1 MICALALTHWVLLTI
16 KRLGPGFPIPEDGE
30 PLLGMHKRPSLAAD
44 EQLRKQMLGK
54 NAKRAGSRLTAT
66 DGRGKFTGNVP
77 TKPRPAIT
85 NRSAESD
92 EEDGRSS
99 LGRTK
104 RGKLEQA
111 KAVEVEENLDE
122 KGEQAPVLEV
132 AETLKTP
139 MATKTKRKPG
149 SYLDEILFERS
160 KKKQKKKA
168 SGQRGNAEL
177 P

>member
-1 MICALALTHWVLLTI
+1 VHLHSHTRSFADH
-16 KRLGPGFPIPEDGE
+16 KRLGPGFPTPEDGE
-30 PLLGMHKRPSLAAD
+30 PSPGMHKRPSLAAD

-54 NAKRAGSRLTAT
+54 NAKRAGSRLMTT
-66 DGRGKFTGNVP
+66 DGRGKYTGNVP
-77 TKPRPAIT
+77 PKPRPAIT
-85 NRSAESD
+85 NRGTESD

-111 KAVEVEENLDE
+111 RRVEIEENLDE
-122 KGEQAPVLEV
+122 EGEQVPVSEV

-139 MATKTKRKPG
+139 MAAKTKRKPG
-149 SYLDEILFERS
+149 SYLDEILSERS
-160 KKKQKKKA
+160 KKKRKKKA
-168 SGQRGNAEL
+168 SSQRGNAEL

>member
-1 MICALALTHWVLLTI
+1 MIYALAFTNRVFADH

-30 PLLGMHKRPSLAAD
+30 PPPGVHKRPSLAVD

-54 NAKRAGSRLTAT
+54 NAKRVGSRLTAT

-85 NRSAESD
+85 NRSTESD

-104 RGKLEQA
+104 RGRLEQA
-111 KAVEVEENLDE
+111 RTMEAEENLDE
-122 KGEQAPVLEV
+122 EGEQAPVLEV
-132 AETLKTP
+132 VETLKTP
-139 MATKTKRKPG
+139 MAAKMKRKPG

>member
-1 MICALALTHWVLLTI
+1 
-16 KRLGPGFPIPEDGE
+16 
-30 PLLGMHKRPSLAAD
+30 MHKRPSLAAD

-54 NAKRAGSRLTAT
+54 NAKRAGSRPTTT

-85 NRSAESD
+85 NRSTEND

-99 LGRTK
+99 LGRAK

-111 KAVEVEENLDE
+111 RAVEVEENLDE
-122 KGEQAPVLEV
+122 EGEQAPDLEV

-139 MATKTKRKPG
+139 MAVSKMKRKPG
-149 SYLDEILFERS
+149 SYLDEILLEKS

>member
-1 MICALALTHWVLLTI
+1 
-16 KRLGPGFPIPEDGE
+16 
-30 PLLGMHKRPSLAAD
+30 
-44 EQLRKQMLGK
+44 MLGK
-54 NAKRAGSRLTAT
+54 NVKRAGPRLTTT

-77 TKPRPAIT
+77 TKPRPAFT
-85 NRSAESD
+85 NRSTESD

-104 RGKLEQA
+104 RGKLERA
-111 KAVEVEENLDE
+111 RAVEVEQNLDE
-122 KGEQAPVLEV
+122 ESEQAPVLEV

-139 MATKTKRKPG
+139 IAAKTKRKPG
-149 SYLDEILFERS
+149 SYLDEILSERS

-177 P
+177 S

>member
-1 MICALALTHWVLLTI
+1 VHLHSPTGFLLTI

-30 PLLGMHKRPSLAAD
+30 PPPGMHKRPSLAAN

-54 NAKRAGSRLTAT
+54 NTKRAGSRLTT
-66 DGRGKFTGNVP
+66 NDGRGKFTGNMP
-77 TKPRPAIT
+77 TKPRLAIT
-85 NRSAESD
+85 NQSTEND
-92 EEDGRSS
+92 EEDSRSS

-111 KAVEVEENLDE
+111 RAVEVEENLNE
-122 KGEQAPVLEV
+122 EGEQAPVLEV
-132 AETLKTP
+132 VETLKTP
-139 MATKTKRKPG
+139 MAAKTKRKPG
-149 SYLDEILFERS
+149 SYLDEILLEKS

>member
-1 MICALALTHWVLLTI
+1 MICALAFIHWVLLTI

-30 PLLGMHKRPSLAAD
+30 PLPGMHKRPSLAAD

-54 NAKRAGSRLTAT
+54 NAKRAGSRLTTT
-66 DGRGKFTGNVP
+66 DSRGKFTGNVP

-85 NRSAESD
+85 SRSTEND

-104 RGKLEQA
+104 RSKLEQA
-111 KAVEVEENLDE
+111 RAVGGEENLDE

-139 MATKTKRKPG
+139 MAAKTKRKPG
-149 SYLDEILFERS
+149 SYLDEILLERS
-160 KKKQKKKA
+160 KKKQKKKV